1 MSIKSKIIKVG
12 ICGVMVMVPLSQVS
26 FPSFAAEEVGV
37 EAGQDIVNIPDSEL
51 KKQLNTT
58 LGQAPDADI
67 TEAQMAKFK
76 NFSLGSGITDL
87 TGIEYLKNIEEL
99 YLNNLNVSSYEPI
112 KSLTTLKSLT
122 INGKNVTSGKLPDF
136 SGLSNLTSLDVSQTS
151 IDNAALSKLSNI
163 PNLVKLNISG
173 NLNITKLNNLENL
186 PKLQE
191 LNAMSC
197 QINDFKG
204 VADFPSLTSF
214 QGGNQRFGFDSFD
227 TDGFKNIKSSELTF
241 DAAAQTLF
249 IPFSIVPETT
259 VLNYDGTPLPVNTSP
274 VYTNI
279 GLGDSSYVVSDD
291 KITNNQQG
299 MTLSGFSQ
307 ADFDSLTAF
316 ELVVGLDGEN
326 ITKPANLANG
336 TYDLKEIASYRAF
349 SVDHSVNI
357 TAEDNISY
365 IQGDAVTPE
374 KFLTDIKAD
383 ANGGTITSDFA
394 EKVDFTKPGTYTV
407 TLNASNTAGL
417 RAEPVQVTVT
427 VIEKTVITAEAE
439 VSYDM
444 NATKSEADFLAD
456 IKAATNDGT
465 TITTDFATAVDL
477 TKAGEYTVTLNAEND
492 NQKATA
498 LKVTVK
504 VKDTTPVPDPTPTP
518 DPDPTPGPDPTPDP
532 DPTPTPDP
540 DPTPEPSTDPGT
552 DPAEGPIYSADS
564 SDSVE
569 DPSDSSEVKKSSDP
583 ILFFSASP
591 APKSTTKTL
600 PKTGDSLPATGVV
613 AGFLVLGLGVLIA
626 RKK

>member
-37 EAGQDIVNIPDSEL
+37 EAGQDIVNIPDPEL
-51 KKQLNTT
+51 KRVLNASI
-58 LGQAPDADI
+58 GQAPDADI
-67 TEAQMAKFK
+67 TEAEMAKFK
-76 NFSLGSGITDL
+76 NFSLSAGITDL
-87 TGIEYLKNIEEL
+87 TGLEYLKNVEDL
-99 YLNNLNVSSYEPI
+99 YLSDLNVSSYEPI
-112 KSLTTLKSLT
+112 KSLTNLKNLVIT
-122 INGKNVTSGKLPDF
+122 GKNVTSDKLPDF
-136 SGLSNLTSLDVSQTS
+136 SGLSNLTTLEVSQTS
-151 IDNAALSKLSNI
+151 IDNAGLSMLSNI
-163 PNLVKLNISG
+163 PNLVKLNIRD
-173 NLNITKLNNLENL
+173 NLGITKISNLENL

-191 LNAMSC
+191 LRVSNC
-197 QINDFKG
+197 KINDFRG
-204 VADFPSLTSF
+204 VAEFPNLTSF
-214 QGGNQRFGFDSFD
+214 YGGDQKFGFDSFE
-227 TDGFKNIKSSELTF
+227 TEGFKNVKSSELTF

-249 IPFSIVPETT
+249 IPFSIVPDTT

-274 VYTNI
+274 EYTNI
-279 GLGDSSYVVSDD
+279 GLGDSSYVISDD

-307 ADFDSLTAF
+307 ADFDSLTVF
-316 ELVVGLDGEN
+316 ELVVGLGGEN
-326 ITKPANLANG
+326 ITKPANLASG
-336 TYDLKEIASYRAF
+336 TYDLKQIASYRAF

-357 TAEDNISY
+357 TAEENISY
-365 IQGDAVTPE
+365 IQGDTVTPE

-417 RAEPVQVTVT
+417 KAEPVQVTVT
-427 VIEKTVITAEAE
+427 VIEKTVITADAE
-439 VSYDM
+439 ISYDM
-444 NATKSEADFLAD
+444 NETKAEADFLAD

-465 TITTDFATAVDL
+465 AITTDFATAVDL

-518 DPDPTPGPDPTPDP
+518 DPDPTPIPDP

-540 DPTPEPSTDPGT
+540 NPTPELSADPGT

-569 DPSDSSEVKKSSDP
+569 EPSDSSEVKKSSDP

-591 APKSTTKTL
+591 APKAKTKTL

-613 AGFLVLGLGVLIA
+613 AGFLVLGLGVLVA

>member
-191 LNAMSC
+191 LNATSC
-197 QINDFKG
+197 QINDFRG
-204 VADFPSLTSF
+204 AADFPSLTSF

-291 KITNNQQG
+291 KISNNQQG

-383 ANGGTITSDFA
+383 ANGGTITSDLA
-394 EKVDFTKPGTYTV
+394 EKVDFSKPGTYTV
-407 TLNASNTAGL
+407 TLNAENTAGL
-417 RAEPVQVTVT
+417 KGEPVQVTVT
-427 VIEKTVITAEAE
+427 IIEKTVITAEAE

-465 TITTDFATAVDL
+465 AITTDFATAVDL

-492 NQKATA
+492 KQKATA

-504 VKDTTPVPDPTPTP
+504 VKDTTPTP
-518 DPDPTPGPDPTPDP
+518 DPDPTPTPTPTPDP

-540 DPTPEPSTDPGT
+540 DPTPDPNPTPKPSTN
-552 DPAEGPIYSADS
+552 PAEDPIYSDDS
-564 SDSVE
+564 SGSAE
-569 DPSDSSEVKKSSDP
+569 ESSASSEEKKSSDP
-583 ILFFSASP
+583 LLFFSASP

>member
-37 EAGQDIVNIPDSEL
+37 EAGQDIVNIPDPEL
-51 KKQLNTT
+51 KRVLNASIE
-58 LGQAPDADI
+58 QAPDADI
-67 TEAQMAKFK
+67 TEAQLAKFK
-76 NFSLGSGITDL
+76 NLSLNTGITDL
-87 TGIEYLKNIEEL
+87 TGLEYLKNVEVLQLDNI
-99 YLNNLNVSSYEPI
+99 NASYEPI
-112 KSLTTLKSLT
+112 KSLVNLKTLT
-122 INGKNVTSGKLPDF
+122 INGKNVTSDKIPDL
-136 SGLSNLTSLDVSQTS
+136 SGLSNLTSLEVTQTS
-151 IDNAALSKLSNI
+151 IDNAALSKFSNI
-163 PNLVKLNISG
+163 PNLGKLNISENTG
-173 NLNITKLNNLENL
+173 ITKISNLENL
-186 PKLQE
+186 PNLQE
-191 LNAMSC
+191 LNVTNC
-197 QINDFKG
+197 QINDFRG
-204 VADFPSLTSF
+204 IAEFPSLTSF
-214 QGGNQRFGFDSFD
+214 YGGNQRFGFDSFD

-249 IPFSIVPETT
+249 IPFSIVPDTT

-274 VYTNI
+274 DYTNI

-291 KITNNQQG
+291 KTSNNQQG

-307 ADFDSLTAF
+307 ADFDSLTVF

-336 TYDLKEIASYRAF
+336 TYDLKQIASYRAF

-417 RAEPVQVTVT
+417 KAEPVQVTVT

-465 TITTDFATAVDL
+465 AITTDFATAVDL

-518 DPDPTPGPDPTPDP
+518 DPDPTP
-532 DPTPTPDP
+532 TPDP
-540 DPTPEPSTDPGT
+540 DPTPEPSADPGT

-569 DPSDSSEVKKSSDP
+569 EPSASSEVKKSSDP

-600 PKTGDSLPATGVV
+600 PKTGDSLPTTGVV
-613 AGFLVLGLGVLIA
+613 AGFLVLGLGVLVA

>member
-291 KITNNQQG
+291 KISNNQQG

-591 APKSTTKTL
+591 APKAKTKTL

-613 AGFLVLGLGVLIA
+613 AGFLVLGLGVLVA

>member
-37 EAGQDIVNIPDSEL
+37 EAGQDIVNIPDPEF
-51 KKQLNTT
+51 KKLLNSYIE
-58 LGQAPDADI
+58 QAPDADI

-76 NFSLGSGITDL
+76 SLSLGTEITDL
-87 TGIEYLKNIEEL
+87 TGAEYLKNIEEL
-99 YLNNLNVSSYEPI
+99 YLTNLNVSSYEPI
-112 KSLTTLKSLT
+112 KSLTTLKTLE
-122 INGKNVTSGKLPDF
+122 IKGKNVTSDKFPDL
-136 SGLSNLTSLDVSQTS
+136 SVLSNLTSLEVSQTS
-151 IDNAALSKLSNI
+151 IDNAALSKFSNI
-163 PNLVKLNISG
+163 PNLVKLNFSG
-173 NLNITKLNNLENL
+173 NSGVTKISNLENL

-191 LNAMSC
+191 LNVTGC
-197 QINDFKG
+197 QINDFRG
-204 VADFPSLTSF
+204 IANFPSLTSF
-214 QGGNQRFGFDSFD
+214 LGGSQRFGFDSFD
-227 TDGFKNIKSSELTF
+227 TDGFKNIKSSQLTF

-259 VLNYDGTPLPVNTSP
+259 VLNFDGTPLPFNTSP
-274 VYTNI
+274 LYTNI

-291 KITNNQQG
+291 KISNNQQG

-307 ADFDSLTAF
+307 ADFDSLTVF
-316 ELVVGLDGEN
+316 ELVVALEGEN

-336 TYDLKEIASYRAF
+336 TYDLKQIASYRAF

-365 IQGDAVTPE
+365 IQGDTVTPE

-417 RAEPVQVTVT
+417 KAEPVQITVT
-427 VIEKTVITAEAE
+427 VIEKTVITAESE
-439 VSYDM
+439 ISYDM

-465 TITTDFATAVDL
+465 AVTTDFATAVDL

-492 NQKATA
+492 KQKATA

-504 VKDTTPVPDPTPTP
+504 VKDTTP
-518 DPDPTPGPDPTPDP
+518 TPDP

-540 DPTPEPSTDPGT
+540 DPTPTPDPDPNPTPKPSTDP
-552 DPAEGPIYSADS
+552 AEDPIYSDDS
-564 SDSVE
+564 SGSAE
-569 DPSDSSEVKKSSDP
+569 ESSASSEEKKSSDP
-583 ILFFSASP
+583 LLFFSASP
-591 APKSTTKTL
+591 APKSITKTL

>member
-37 EAGQDIVNIPDSEL
+37 EAGQDIVNIPDPEL
-51 KKQLNTT
+51 KRVLNASIE
-58 LGQAPDADI
+58 QAPDADI
-67 TEAQMAKFK
+67 TEAQLAKFK
-76 NFSLGSGITDL
+76 NLSLNTGITDL
-87 TGIEYLKNIEEL
+87 TGLEYLKNVEVLQLDNI
-99 YLNNLNVSSYEPI
+99 NASYEPI
-112 KSLTTLKSLT
+112 KSLVNLKTLT
-122 INGKNVTSGKLPDF
+122 INGKNVTSDKIPDL
-136 SGLSNLTSLDVSQTS
+136 SGLSNLTSLEVTQTS
-151 IDNAALSKLSNI
+151 IDNAALSKFSNI
-163 PNLVKLNISG
+163 PNLGKLNISENTG
-173 NLNITKLNNLENL
+173 ITKISNLENL
-186 PKLQE
+186 PNLQE
-191 LNAMSC
+191 LNVTNC
-197 QINDFKG
+197 QINDFRG
-204 VADFPSLTSF
+204 IAEFPNLTSF
-214 QGGNQRFGFDSFD
+214 YGGNQRFGFDSFE

-249 IPFSIVPETT
+249 IPFSIVPDTT

-274 VYTNI
+274 DYTNI

-291 KITNNQQG
+291 KTSNNQQG

-307 ADFDSLTAF
+307 ADFDSLTVF

-336 TYDLKEIASYRAF
+336 TYDLKQIASYRAF

-465 TITTDFATAVDL
+465 AITTDFATAVDL

-518 DPDPTPGPDPTPDP
+518 DPDPTP
-532 DPTPTPDP
+532 TPDP
-540 DPTPEPSTDPGT
+540 DPTPEPSADPGT

-569 DPSDSSEVKKSSDP
+569 EPSDSSEVKKSSDP

-600 PKTGDSLPATGVV
+600 PKTGDSLPATGVL
-613 AGFLVLGLGVLIA
+613 AGFLVLGLGVLVA

>member
-37 EAGQDIVNIPDSEL
+37 EAGQDVVNIPDPEL
-51 KKQLNTT
+51 KRVLNASIE
-58 LGQAPDADI
+58 QAPDADI

-76 NFSLGSGITDL
+76 NLSLSAGITDL
-87 TGIEYLKNIEEL
+87 TGLEYLKNVEDL
-99 YLNNLNVSSYEPI
+99 YLNNINASYEPI
-112 KSLTTLKSLT
+112 KSLTTLKNLT
-122 INGKNVTSGKLPDF
+122 IYGKSATSDKLPDL
-136 SGLSNLTSLDVSQTS
+136 SGLSNLTTLEVTQTS
-151 IDNAALSKLSNI
+151 IDNAALSKFSNI
-163 PNLVKLNISG
+163 PNLVKLNISENTG
-173 NLNITKLNNLENL
+173 ITKISNLENL
-186 PKLQE
+186 PNLQE
-191 LNAMSC
+191 LNATNC
-197 QINDFKG
+197 QINDFRG
-204 VADFPSLTSF
+204 IAEFPSLTSF
-214 QGGNQRFGFDSFD
+214 YGGNQRFGFDSFE

-249 IPFSIVPETT
+249 IPFSIVPDTT

-274 VYTNI
+274 EYTNI
-279 GLGDSSYVVSDD
+279 GLGDSSYVISDD

-307 ADFDSLTAF
+307 ADFDSLTVF
-316 ELVVGLDGEN
+316 ELIVSMESEN
-326 ITKPANLANG
+326 ISKPANLASG
-336 TYDLKEIASYRAF
+336 TYDLKQIASYRAF

-365 IQGDAVTPE
+365 IQGDTVTPE

-427 VIEKTVITAEAE
+427 IIEKTVITADAE
-439 VSYDM
+439 ISYDM
-444 NATKSEADFLAD
+444 NETKAEADFLAD

-465 TITTDFATAVDL
+465 AITTDFATAVDL

-518 DPDPTPGPDPTPDP
+518 DPDPTPTPDP

-540 DPTPEPSTDPGT
+540 NPTPEPSTDPGT

-569 DPSDSSEVKKSSDP
+569 EPSDSSEVKKSSDP

-591 APKSTTKTL
+591 VPKSTTKTL

-613 AGFLVLGLGVLIA
+613 AGFLVLGLGVLVA

>member
-291 KITNNQQG
+291 KISNNQQG

-532 DPTPTPDP
+532 DPTPTLDS

-591 APKSTTKTL
+591 APNSTTKTL

>member
-37 EAGQDIVNIPDSEL
+37 EAGQDIVNIPDPEF
-51 KKQLNTT
+51 KKVLN
-58 LGQAPDADI
+58 LSIEQAPDADI

-76 NFSLGSGITDL
+76 KLTLGTEITDL
-87 TGIEYLKNIEEL
+87 TGAEYLKNIEEL
-99 YLNNLNVSSYEPI
+99 DLTNLNVSSYEPI
-112 KSLTTLKSLT
+112 KSLTTLKTLA
-122 INGKNVTSGKLPDF
+122 INGKNVTSDKIPDL
-136 SGLSNLTSLDVSQTS
+136 SVLSNLTSLEVTQTS
-151 IDNAALSKLSNI
+151 IDNAALSKFSNI
-163 PNLVKLNISG
+163 PNLVKLNFSG
-173 NLNITKLNNLENL
+173 NSGVTKISNLENL
-186 PKLQE
+186 SKLQE
-191 LNAMSC
+191 LNVTGC
-197 QINDFKG
+197 QINDFRG
-204 VADFPSLTSF
+204 IANFPSLTSF
-214 QGGNQRFGFDSFD
+214 LGGSQRFGFDSFD

-259 VLNYDGTPLPVNTSP
+259 ILNFDGTPLPFNMSP
-274 VYTNI
+274 LYTNI

-291 KITNNQQG
+291 KISNNQQG

-307 ADFDSLTAF
+307 ADFDSLTLF
-316 ELVVGLDGEN
+316 ELIVGFEGEN

-336 TYDLKEIASYRAF
+336 TYDLKQIASYRAF

-365 IQGDAVTPE
+365 IQGDTVTPE

-417 RAEPVQVTVT
+417 KAEPVQITVT

-439 VSYDM
+439 ISYDM

-465 TITTDFATAVDL
+465 AVTTDFATAVDL

-492 NQKATA
+492 KQKATA

-504 VKDTTPVPDPTPTP
+504 VKDTTPTP
-518 DPDPTPGPDPTPDP
+518 DPDPTPIPDP
-532 DPTPTPDP
+532 DPNPTPK
-540 DPTPEPSTDPGT
+540 PSTDP
-552 DPAEGPIYSADS
+552 AEDPIYSDDS
-564 SDSVE
+564 SGSAE
-569 DPSDSSEVKKSSDP
+569 ESSASSEEKKSSDP
-583 ILFFSASP
+583 LLFFSASP

-613 AGFLVLGLGVLIA
+613 AGFLVLGLGILVA

>member
-37 EAGQDIVNIPDSEL
+37 EAGQDIVNIPDPEL
-51 KKQLNTT
+51 KRVLNASIE
-58 LGQAPDADI
+58 QAPDADI
-67 TEAQMAKFK
+67 TEAQLAKFK
-76 NFSLGSGITDL
+76 NLSLNTGITDL
-87 TGIEYLKNIEEL
+87 TGLEYLKNVEVLQLDNI
-99 YLNNLNVSSYEPI
+99 NASYEPI
-112 KSLTTLKSLT
+112 KSLVNLKTLT
-122 INGKNVTSGKLPDF
+122 INGKNVTSDKIPDL
-136 SGLSNLTSLDVSQTS
+136 SGLSNLTSLEVTQTS
-151 IDNAALSKLSNI
+151 IDNAALSKFSNI
-163 PNLVKLNISG
+163 PNLGKLNISENTG
-173 NLNITKLNNLENL
+173 ITKISNLENL
-186 PKLQE
+186 PNLQE
-191 LNAMSC
+191 LNVTNC
-197 QINDFKG
+197 QINDFRG
-204 VADFPSLTSF
+204 IAEFPSLTSF
-214 QGGNQRFGFDSFD
+214 YGGNQRFGFDSFE

-249 IPFSIVPETT
+249 IPFSIVPDTT

-274 VYTNI
+274 DYTNI

-291 KITNNQQG
+291 KTSNNQQG

-307 ADFDSLTAF
+307 ADFDSLTVF

-336 TYDLKEIASYRAF
+336 TYDLKQIASYRAF

-417 RAEPVQVTVT
+417 KAEPVQVTVT
-427 VIEKTVITAEAE
+427 VIEKTIITAEAE

-465 TITTDFATAVDL
+465 AITTDFATAVDL

-504 VKDTTPVPDPTPTP
+504 VKDTTP
-518 DPDPTPGPDPTPDP
+518 
-532 DPTPTPDP
+532 
-540 DPTPEPSTDPGT
+540 
-552 DPAEGPIYSADS
+552 
-564 SDSVE
+564 
-569 DPSDSSEVKKSSDP
+569 
-583 ILFFSASP
+583 
-591 APKSTTKTL
+591 
-600 PKTGDSLPATGVV
+600 
-613 AGFLVLGLGVLIA
+613 
-626 RKK
+626 

>member
-37 EAGQDIVNIPDSEL
+37 EAGQDIVNIPDPEL
-51 KKQLNTT
+51 KRVLNASIE
-58 LGQAPDADI
+58 QAPDADI

-76 NFSLGSGITDL
+76 NLSLSAGITDL
-87 TGIEYLKNIEEL
+87 TGLEYLKNVEEL
-99 YLNNLNVSSYEPI
+99 YLDNINASYEPI
-112 KSLTTLKSLT
+112 KSLTTLKKLI
-122 INGKNVTSGKLPDF
+122 INGKSATSDKLPDL
-136 SGLSNLTSLDVSQTS
+136 SGLSNLTSLEVAQTS
-151 IDNAALSKLSNI
+151 IDNAALSKFSNI
-163 PNLVKLNISG
+163 PNLGKLNISENTG
-173 NLNITKLNNLENL
+173 ITKISNLENL
-186 PKLQE
+186 PNLQE
-191 LNAMSC
+191 LNVTGC
-197 QINDFKG
+197 QINDFRG
-204 VADFPSLTSF
+204 IAEFPSLTSF
-214 QGGNQRFGFDSFD
+214 YGGNQRFGFDSFD

-249 IPFSIVPETT
+249 IPFSIVPDTT
-259 VLNYDGTPLPVNTSP
+259 ILNFDGTPLAFDTNPE
-274 VYTNI
+274 YTNI
-279 GLGDSSYVVSDD
+279 GLGDTSYVISDD
-291 KITNNQQG
+291 KISNNQQG

-307 ADFDSLTAF
+307 EDFDSLTAF
-316 ELVVGLDGEN
+316 ELIVTVEGEN
-326 ITKPANLANG
+326 MSKPANLANG
-336 TYDLKEIASYRAF
+336 TYDLKQIASYRAF
-349 SVDHSVNI
+349 SVDHSVSI

-365 IQGDAVTPE
+365 IQDDAITPE

-417 RAEPVQVTVT
+417 KAEPVQVTVT
-427 VIEKTVITAEAE
+427 VIEKTVITADAE
-439 VSYDM
+439 VNYDM

-465 TITTDFATAVDL
+465 AITTDFATAVDL

-498 LKVTVK
+498 LQVTVK
-504 VKDTTPVPDPTPTP
+504 VNDPTPVPDPTPTP
-518 DPDPTPGPDPTPDP
+518 DPDPDP

-540 DPTPEPSTDPGT
+540 DPTSEPSTDPGT
-552 DPAEGPIYSADS
+552 DPEEGPIYSADS
-564 SDSVE
+564 SDSVDE
-569 DPSDSSEVKKSSDP
+569 PSDSAEVKKSSDP

-613 AGFLVLGLGVLIA
+613 AGFLVLGLGVLVA

>member
-37 EAGQDIVNIPDSEL
+37 EAGQDIVNIPDPEL
-51 KKQLNTT
+51 KRVLNASIE
-58 LGQAPDADI
+58 QAPDADI
-67 TEAQMAKFK
+67 TEAQLAKFK
-76 NFSLGSGITDL
+76 NLSLNTGITDL
-87 TGIEYLKNIEEL
+87 TGLEYLKNVEVLQLDNI
-99 YLNNLNVSSYEPI
+99 NASYEPI
-112 KSLTTLKSLT
+112 KSLVNLKTLT
-122 INGKNVTSGKLPDF
+122 INGKNVTSDKIPDL
-136 SGLSNLTSLDVSQTS
+136 SGLSNLTSLEVTQTS
-151 IDNAALSKLSNI
+151 IDNAALSKFSNI
-163 PNLVKLNISG
+163 PNLGKLNISENTG
-173 NLNITKLNNLENL
+173 ITKISNLENL
-186 PKLQE
+186 PNLQE
-191 LNAMSC
+191 LNVTNC
-197 QINDFKG
+197 QINDFRG
-204 VADFPSLTSF
+204 IAEFPSLTSF
-214 QGGNQRFGFDSFD
+214 YGGNQRFGFDSFE

-249 IPFSIVPETT
+249 IPFSIVPDTT

-274 VYTNI
+274 DYTNI

-291 KITNNQQG
+291 KTSNNQQG

-307 ADFDSLTAF
+307 ADFDSLTVF

-336 TYDLKEIASYRAF
+336 TYDLKQIASYRAF

-465 TITTDFATAVDL
+465 AITTDFATAVDL

-504 VKDTTPVPDPTPTP
+504 VNDTTPVPDPTPTP
-518 DPDPTPGPDPTPDP
+518 DPDPTPTPDP
-532 DPTPTPDP
+532 DPTS
-540 DPTPEPSTDPGT
+540 EPSTDPGT
-552 DPAEGPIYSADS
+552 DPEEGPIYSADS

-569 DPSDSSEVKKSSDP
+569 EPSDSAEVKKSSDP

-600 PKTGDSLPATGVV
+600 PKTGDSLPATGVL
-613 AGFLVLGLGVLIA
+613 AGFLVLGLGVLVA

>member
-37 EAGQDIVNIPDSEL
+37 EAGQDIVNIPDPEL
-51 KKQLNTT
+51 KRVLNASIE
-58 LGQAPDADI
+58 QAPDADI
-67 TEAQMAKFK
+67 TEAQLAKFK
-76 NFSLGSGITDL
+76 NLSLNTGITDL
-87 TGIEYLKNIEEL
+87 TGLEYLKNVEVLQLDNI
-99 YLNNLNVSSYEPI
+99 NASYEPI
-112 KSLTTLKSLT
+112 KSLVNLKTLT
-122 INGKNVTSGKLPDF
+122 INGKNVTSDKIPDL
-136 SGLSNLTSLDVSQTS
+136 SGLSNLTSLEVTQTS
-151 IDNAALSKLSNI
+151 IDNAALSKFSNI
-163 PNLVKLNISG
+163 PNLGKLNISENTG
-173 NLNITKLNNLENL
+173 ITKISNLENL
-186 PKLQE
+186 PNLQE
-191 LNAMSC
+191 LNVTNC
-197 QINDFKG
+197 QINDFRG
-204 VADFPSLTSF
+204 IAEFPSLTSF
-214 QGGNQRFGFDSFD
+214 YGGNQRFGFDSFE

-249 IPFSIVPETT
+249 IPFSIVPDTT

-274 VYTNI
+274 DYTNI

-291 KITNNQQG
+291 KTSNNQQG

-307 ADFDSLTAF
+307 ADFDSLTVF

-336 TYDLKEIASYRAF
+336 TYDLKQIASYRAF

-417 RAEPVQVTVT
+417 KAEPVQVTVT
-427 VIEKTVITAEAE
+427 VIEKTVITADAE

-465 TITTDFATAVDL
+465 AITTDFATAVDL

-518 DPDPTPGPDPTPDP
+518 DPDPTP
-532 DPTPTPDP
+532 TPDP
-540 DPTPEPSTDPGT
+540 DPTPEPSADPGT

-569 DPSDSSEVKKSSDP
+569 EPSDSSEVKKSSDP

-613 AGFLVLGLGVLIA
+613 AGFLVLGLGVLVA

>member
-37 EAGQDIVNIPDSEL
+37 EAGQDIVNIPDPEL
-51 KKQLNTT
+51 KRVLNASIE
-58 LGQAPDADI
+58 QAPDADI
-67 TEAQMAKFK
+67 TEAQLAKFK
-76 NFSLGSGITDL
+76 NLLLNTGITDL
-87 TGIEYLKNIEEL
+87 TGLEYLKNVEVLQLDNI
-99 YLNNLNVSSYEPI
+99 NASYEPI
-112 KSLTTLKSLT
+112 KSLVNLKTLT
-122 INGKNVTSGKLPDF
+122 INGKNVTSDKIPDL
-136 SGLSNLTSLDVSQTS
+136 SGLSNLTSLEVTQTS
-151 IDNAALSKLSNI
+151 IDNAALSKFSNI
-163 PNLVKLNISG
+163 PNLGKLNISENTG
-173 NLNITKLNNLENL
+173 ITKISNLENL
-186 PKLQE
+186 PNLQE
-191 LNAMSC
+191 LKVTGC
-197 QINDFKG
+197 QINDFRG
-204 VADFPSLTSF
+204 IAEFPSLTSF
-214 QGGNQRFGFDSFD
+214 YGGNQRFGFDSFD

-249 IPFSIVPETT
+249 IPFSIVPDTT
-259 VLNYDGTPLPVNTSP
+259 VLNFDGTPLPVNTSP
-274 VYTNI
+274 DYTNI

-291 KITNNQQG
+291 KISNNQQG

-336 TYDLKEIASYRAF
+336 TYDLKQIASYRAF

-417 RAEPVQVTVT
+417 KAEPVQVTVT

-465 TITTDFATAVDL
+465 AITTDFATAVDL

-518 DPDPTPGPDPTPDP
+518 DPDPTP
-532 DPTPTPDP
+532 TPDP
-540 DPTPEPSTDPGT
+540 DPTPEPSADPGT

-569 DPSDSSEVKKSSDP
+569 EPSASSEVKKSSDP

-600 PKTGDSLPATGVV
+600 PKTGDSLPTTGVV
-613 AGFLVLGLGVLIA
+613 AGFLVLGLGVLVA

>member
-37 EAGQDIVNIPDSEL
+37 EAGQDIVNIPDPEL
-51 KKQLNTT
+51 KRVLNASIE
-58 LGQAPDADI
+58 QAPDADI
-67 TEAQMAKFK
+67 TEAQLAKFK
-76 NFSLGSGITDL
+76 NLSLNTGITDL
-87 TGIEYLKNIEEL
+87 TGLEYLKNVEVLQLDNI
-99 YLNNLNVSSYEPI
+99 NASYEPI
-112 KSLTTLKSLT
+112 KSLVNLKTLT
-122 INGKNVTSGKLPDF
+122 INGKNVTSDKIPDL
-136 SGLSNLTSLDVSQTS
+136 SGLSNLTSLEVTQTS
-151 IDNAALSKLSNI
+151 IDNAALSKFSNI
-163 PNLVKLNISG
+163 PNLGKLNISENTG
-173 NLNITKLNNLENL
+173 ITKISNLENL
-186 PKLQE
+186 PNLQE
-191 LNAMSC
+191 LNVTNC
-197 QINDFKG
+197 QINDFRG
-204 VADFPSLTSF
+204 IAEFPSLTSF
-214 QGGNQRFGFDSFD
+214 YGGNQRFGFDSFD

-249 IPFSIVPETT
+249 IPFSIVPDTT

-274 VYTNI
+274 DYTNI

-291 KITNNQQG
+291 KTSNNQQG

-307 ADFDSLTAF
+307 ADFDSLTVF

-336 TYDLKEIASYRAF
+336 TYDLKQIASYRAF

-465 TITTDFATAVDL
+465 AITTDFATAVDL

-504 VKDTTPVPDPTPTP
+504 VKDPTPVPDPTPTP
-518 DPDPTPGPDPTPDP
+518 DPDPTPTPDPDP

-569 DPSDSSEVKKSSDP
+569 EPSDSSEVKKSSDP

-600 PKTGDSLPATGVV
+600 PKTGDSLPATGVL
-613 AGFLVLGLGVLIA
+613 AGFLVLGLGVLVA

>member
-37 EAGQDIVNIPDSEL
+37 EAGQDIVNIPDPEL
-51 KKQLNTT
+51 KRVLNASIE
-58 LGQAPDADI
+58 QAPDADI
-67 TEAQMAKFK
+67 TEAQLAKFK
-76 NFSLGSGITDL
+76 NLSLNTGITDL
-87 TGIEYLKNIEEL
+87 TGLEYLKNVEVLQLDNI
-99 YLNNLNVSSYEPI
+99 NASYEPI
-112 KSLTTLKSLT
+112 KSLVNLKTLT
-122 INGKNVTSGKLPDF
+122 INGKNVTSDKIPDL
-136 SGLSNLTSLDVSQTS
+136 SGLSNLTSLEVTQTS
-151 IDNAALSKLSNI
+151 IDNAALSKFSNI
-163 PNLVKLNISG
+163 PNLGKLNISENTG
-173 NLNITKLNNLENL
+173 ITKISNLENL
-186 PKLQE
+186 PNLQE
-191 LNAMSC
+191 LNVTNC
-197 QINDFKG
+197 QINDFRG
-204 VADFPSLTSF
+204 IAEFPSLTSF
-214 QGGNQRFGFDSFD
+214 YGGNQRFGFDSFD

-249 IPFSIVPETT
+249 IPFSIVPDTT

-274 VYTNI
+274 DYTNI

-291 KITNNQQG
+291 KTSNNQQG

-307 ADFDSLTAF
+307 ADFDSLTVF

-336 TYDLKEIASYRAF
+336 TYDLKQIASYRAF

-465 TITTDFATAVDL
+465 AITTDFATAVDL

-518 DPDPTPGPDPTPDP
+518 DPDPTP
-532 DPTPTPDP
+532 TPDP
-540 DPTPEPSTDPGT
+540 DPTPEPSADPGT

-569 DPSDSSEVKKSSDP
+569 EPSASSEVKKSSDP

-600 PKTGDSLPATGVV
+600 PKTGDSLPATGVL
-613 AGFLVLGLGVLIA
+613 AGFLVLGLGVLVA